1 MSMKK
6 FIEPKSDQLN
16 ADDLIG
22 SNRIIK
28 ITRVVVTDAAQQACS
43 VYFEGDNGKPWK
55 PCKGSGRVLVH
66 AWGEDPKNFVG
77 KYVEIYRDPEAI
89 YAGKKVGGIRVRAL
103 SDIDG
108 DFEFTETV
116 SKSVR
121 KPIKIL
127 KLKVQQPAQTKPA
140 ADAPPPEIPAELLK
154 DGLNAAAKGV
164 AEFVKWRDALPAD
177 KKEQMRPYNGV
188 WSTQAKA
195 VDAANAPPAE
205 PAAGAE

>member
-6 FIEPKSDQLN
+6 FIEPKSDQMN

-43 VYFEGDNGKPWK
+43 VFFEGDNGKPWK

-66 AWGEDPKNFVG
+66 AWGEDPKNYVG
-77 KYVEIYRDPEAI
+77 KFVELYRDPEAI
-89 YAGKKVGGIRVRAL
+89 YAGKKVGGIRVRAM
-103 SDIDG
+103 SDIEA

-127 KLKVQQPAQTKPA
+127 KLTPPKQ
-140 ADAPPPEIPAELLK
+140 APQASPEVVKAG
-154 DGLNAAAKGV
+154 DDAAKQGSEIYV
-164 AEFVKWRDALPAD
+164 RWRDSLQA
-177 KKEQMRPYNGV
+177 ETRETIRPYNSA
-188 WSTQAKA
+188 WSKTAKEA
-195 VDAANAPPAE
+195 DAAKQ
-205 PAAGAE
+205 GSQ